1 MPENLNII
9 GEGPITKVRAAAAR
23 AVRTAA
29 QAALAA
35 IGTGATGLVDVDWQA
50 VASITGMAAVV
61 SILTS
66 IAFPPPEVGTVL
78 GSVEQ
83 FED

>member
-1 MPENLNII
+1 MTSIAGN
-9 GEGPITKVRAAAAR
+9 GPITKVQAAATR

-29 QAALAA
+29 QAALGA
-35 IGTGATGLVDVDWQA
+35 IGTTAVGVVDVDWQG
-50 VASITGMAAVV
+50 VASISAMAAVV

-78 GSVEQ
+78 ASTERT
-83 FED
+83 EH